1 LWITKIIIGI
11 YPNYLDP
18 YRATDTNKGMKIKK
32 IKNFKMNNEV
42 YKLRRQVI
50 DLIYEAKRGGVNLPR
65 IEVRVGEQSSSKHK
79 NVLGCAKMSNNQMW
93 ITKDAIDLGSDIL
106 RNIVFHEIAHAVY
119 GTQHDESCPLM
130 CSALNEDAVLNK
142 EDCLKHLLKYQQ

>member
-1 LWITKIIIGI
+1 
-11 YPNYLDP
+11 
-18 YRATDTNKGMKIKK
+18 MKTKK
-32 IKNFKMNNEV
+32 IKNFKMNNDV

-65 IEVRVGEQSSSKHK
+65 IAVRVGEQTAKHK
-79 NVLGCAKMSNNQMW
+79 NVLGCAKISGNQMW
-93 ITKDAIDLGSDIL
+93 ITKDAIDLGLDTL

-130 CSALNEDAVLNK
+130 SAEVGTILNK

>member
-1 LWITKIIIGI
+1 
-11 YPNYLDP
+11 
-18 YRATDTNKGMKIKK
+18 MKTKK
-32 IKNFKMNNEV
+32 IKNFKMNDDV

-50 DLIYEAKRGGVNLPR
+50 NLIYEVKNGGGKLPR
-65 IEVRVGEQSSSKHK
+65 ISVRVGEQTAKHK
-79 NVLGCAKMSNNQMW
+79 NVLGCAKISNNQMW